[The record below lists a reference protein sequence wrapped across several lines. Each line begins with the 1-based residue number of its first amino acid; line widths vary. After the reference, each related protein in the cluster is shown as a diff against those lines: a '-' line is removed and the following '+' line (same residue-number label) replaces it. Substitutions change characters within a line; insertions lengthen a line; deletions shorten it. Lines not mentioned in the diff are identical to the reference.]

1 MSAANWWTSLIS
13 ECKSLTGIE
22 NITNIYQNK
31 NNLISQP
38 KINSFTKASVLAYV
52 SVMLF
57 LILYIQGVVFF

>member
-22 NITNIYQNK
+22 NITNIWK
-31 NNLISQP
+31 KPRVDTIP
-38 KINSFTKASVLAYV
+38 PKASVLAYV